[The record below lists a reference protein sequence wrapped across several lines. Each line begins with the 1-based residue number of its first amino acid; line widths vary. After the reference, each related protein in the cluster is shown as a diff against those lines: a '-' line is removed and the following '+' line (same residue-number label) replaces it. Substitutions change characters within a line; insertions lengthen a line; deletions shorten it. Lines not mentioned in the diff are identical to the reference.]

1 MHGVLLRVLAPDAGT
16 VLTLACMQGSHMVG
30 RNMDGGWLKV
40 TTNHTSVPEASLMHM
55 LLHTRDDC

>member
-1 MHGVLLRVLAPDAGT
+1 
-16 VLTLACMQGSHMVG
+16 MQGSHMVG